1 LLTKKRLSRHR
12 TGMPSDATGISLFIA
27 DDHKIVRDGLR
38 LMVERQPGL
47 HVVGEAAEG
56 RALVT
61 GVLALKPDI
70 VLTDVAMPE
79 LNGVEAIRQLR
90 QQGYA
95 GIILVLSQ
103 RDERRFVAEALDA
116 GANAY
121 LLKDHAFDQV
131 VLAIEATRKGQTWLS
146 PQLQNIVRDGRV
158 SILAEVL
165 TAREREVL
173 QLLSEGHGTKEVAFR
188 LQVSPKTV
196 ETHRL
201 SLLAKLKA
209 GGVADLVRIAVK
221 EGLVQP

>member
-1 LLTKKRLSRHR
+1 ML
-12 TGMPSDATGISLFIA
+12 GDARETTLFVA

-38 LMVERQPGL
+38 LLIDRQPGL
-47 HVVGEAAEG
+47 RVVGEAADG
-56 RALVT
+56 RALVAS
-61 GVLALKPDI
+61 VLELQPNI
-70 VLTDVAMPE
+70 VLTDLAMPE
-79 LNGVEAIRQLR
+79 LNGLDAIKQLR
-90 QQGYA
+90 QRGYT
-95 GIILVLSQ
+95 GTIMVLSQ
-103 RDERRFVAEALDA
+103 RDERRFVADALAA

-131 VLAIEATRKGQTWLS
+131 LAAIESTREGKTWLS
-146 PQLQNIVRDGRV
+146 PQLQELMREGGQVATLSD
-158 SILAEVL
+158 LL

-173 QLLSEGHGTKEVAFR
+173 QLLSEGHATKEVAFR

-221 EGLVQP
+221 EGLVKL

>member
-1 LLTKKRLSRHR
+1 ML
-12 TGMPSDATGISLFIA
+12 GDARETTLFVA

-38 LMVERQPGL
+38 LLIDRQPGL
-47 HVVGEAAEG
+47 RVVGDAADG
-56 RALVT
+56 RTLVAS
-61 GVLALKPDI
+61 VLELKPDI
-70 VLTDVAMPE
+70 VLTDVSMPE
-79 LNGVEAIRQLR
+79 LNGLDAIKQLR
-90 QQGYA
+90 ARGYT
-95 GIILVLSQ
+95 GTIMVLSQ
-103 RDERRFVAEALDA
+103 RDERRFVSEALQS

-131 VLAIEATRKGQTWLS
+131 LAAIESTREGKTWLS
-146 PQLQNIVRDGRV
+146 PQLQDIVRDGRV
-158 SILAEVL
+158 TTLAELL

-173 QLLSEGHGTKEVAFR
+173 QLLSEGHATKEVAFR

-221 EGLVQP
+221 EGLVNL